1 VNHPCGRDVCRRR
14 WCKAREGPV
23 GPGYLKAPTMALQV
37 PGPAAPSPPPST
49 DTPGDS
55 SKANSR
61 GISPLVN
68 HSKWKIIVLN

>member
-1 VNHPCGRDVCRRR
+1 VQEEVVYGQRRSGR
-14 WCKAREGPV
+14 AGI
-23 GPGYLKAPTMALQV
+23 LKAPTMALQV

-61 GISPLVN
+61 GISPLMN